1 MITSFLQFKL
11 SCGRQDKILQKWS
24 ERIMVEVNT
33 RVFGKIAVEDD
44 KIIRFDLLSIFRI
57 SEQDAKAKLKCNCDS
72 LITNL
77 DVGFYFFLIYG
88 KYFPVCKRKDRAT
101 ENG

>member
-1 MITSFLQFKL
+1 MFP
-11 SCGRQDKILQKWS
+11 
-24 ERIMVEVNT
+24 
-33 RVFGKIAVEDD
+33 AVEAQNLNHWTNRGVLHFSNTALLS
-44 KIIRFDLLSIFRI
+44 ILSIFRI